1 MYNGVGSENINIS
14 MNDKIREILK
24 KDPQVVVTEEY
35 MRAVCKKVSKQVYED
50 AEDAKRR
57 EKVFEYTDHIRQMF
71 MRALQPF
78 WNKDRHVYKVP
89 REIFADITEQVIL
102 DFSKETKK
110 FLFIICKQVY
120 DPQKLELSKNIALQ
134 IEMMVAPYSDWA
146 ENELSQL

>member
-1 MYNGVGSENINIS
+1 MHNRVGSENTNIS

-24 KDPQVVVTEEY
+24 KDPKVVITEEY

-50 AEDAKRR
+50 TEDAKRR

-71 MRALQPF
+71 MRALQPY

-110 FLFIICKQVY
+110 FLFICKQVY

-146 ENELSQL
+146 ENELSRL